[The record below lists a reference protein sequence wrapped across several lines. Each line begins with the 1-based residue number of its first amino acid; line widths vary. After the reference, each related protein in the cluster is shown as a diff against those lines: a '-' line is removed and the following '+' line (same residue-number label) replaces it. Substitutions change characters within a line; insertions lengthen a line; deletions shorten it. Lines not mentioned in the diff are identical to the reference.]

1 MKERILSKL
10 KKLQAVNLATL
21 EGDQPRLRPMTL
33 IVKDGRFYFATG
45 ATDEKTRQLD
55 NNCKAEFCLLIPS
68 GKHTGYLRGSGK
80 MLKVQDQEARKEVAD
95 WAEFIY
101 DYWKEASDPDFVLYE
116 LRLKQIRNM
125 EPGDMNETV
134 VEWD

>member
-1 MKERILSKL
+1 MKQRILSIFQKR
-10 KKLQAVNLATL
+10 QAVSLATV
-21 EGDQPRLRPMTL
+21 EGNQPRLRPMTL

-45 ATDEKTRQLD
+45 SQDNKTKQLD
-55 NNCKAEFCLLIPS
+55 GNSKAEFCLLLSS
-68 GKHTGYLRGSGK
+68 GQNTGYLRGCGK
-80 MLKVQDQEARKEVAD
+80 MQKVENLETKKDVAD

-116 LRLKQIRNM
+116 LHLKQMRYM
-125 EPGDMNETV
+125 VPGEMNETV